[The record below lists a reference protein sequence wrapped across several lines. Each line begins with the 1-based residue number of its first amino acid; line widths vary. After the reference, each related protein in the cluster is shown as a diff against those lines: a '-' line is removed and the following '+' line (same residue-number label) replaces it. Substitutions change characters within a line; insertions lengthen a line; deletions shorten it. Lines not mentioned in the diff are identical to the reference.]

1 MCIGMKY
8 VLPKNYT
15 SIQFADS
22 ARNSLAY
29 CELYVVLGN
38 MFRRFDNL
46 KGNELKPEDRV
57 INDYISAR
65 LPLTAT
71 RFHVSAGPKVG

>member
-1 MCIGMKY
+1 MR
-8 VLPKNYT
+8 T
-15 SIQFADS
+15 
-22 ARNSLAY
+22 SLAY

-46 KGNELKPEDRV
+46 KGNDLKPEDRA

-71 RFHVSAGPKVG
+71 RFHVSAGQ

>member
-1 MCIGMKY
+1 
-8 VLPKNYT
+8 
-15 SIQFADS
+15 
-22 ARNSLAY
+22 
-29 CELYVVLGN
+29 

-57 INDYISAR
+57 INDYISSR